1 MPAEPISFITE
12 TLLKSEPFRKLG
24 RPALDLLIEG
34 ARLRRVETGEILSCR
49 GDRPEGMFLLAQG
62 EVKLYLAAASG
73 NERIVRIA
81 RSGDTFFEESVF
93 ADAPQSLTAQM
104 TRDGK
109 LLFLPRRVLLL
120 AMAADPELARALMQ
134 RMSERIAE
142 LVTGM
147 EQCEQRN
154 GAQRVAHYLVKHASR
169 ASEAVE
175 VRLSTSKQ
183 VIASQLNMTPE
194 SFSRVLNRFTREGFI
209 SQRGHRAIR
218 LTDYSR
224 LQSLAA

>member
-1 MPAEPISFITE
+1 MPAETISHITE
-12 TLLKSEPFRKLG
+12 TLSQCEPFRTLG
-24 RPALDLLIEG
+24 RPARDLLVAG
-34 ARLRRVETGEILSCR
+34 ARLRCMNAGEVLVCR

-62 EVKLYLAAASG
+62 EVKLYLSASNG
-73 NERIVRIA
+73 HERVVRIA
-81 RSGDTFFEESVF
+81 RSGDTFFEENAF
-93 ADAPQSLTAQM
+93 GDTPQSLTAQI
-104 TRDGK
+104 TRDSRVI
-109 LLFLPRRVLLL
+109 FLPRRALQH
-120 AMAADPELARALMQ
+120 AMTADAELTRALLQ
-134 RMSERIAE
+134 RMSARIAE
-142 LVTGM
+142 LVTDM
-147 EQCEQRN
+147 ELCEQRN

-183 VIASQLNMTPE
+183 LIASQLNMTPE

-218 LTDYSR
+218 LTDYSG